1 MLPSPFHLF
10 FILKQNKKYIGILMA
25 KLRKMSM
32 SPSTSS
38 FDLRK
43 MCTPATIY
51 FVISLIFLILIGV
64 SNLKET
70 DRLCVGDYSCYVGNN
85 TLVFLLNAI
94 YILFWTFILDLMC
107 KNGYSSLSWFVLL
120 LPFLLSLFLLAFM
133 LFNSP

>member
-1 MLPSPFHLF
+1 
-10 FILKQNKKYIGILMA
+10 MA
-25 KLRKMSM
+25 KLRKLSPSM
-32 SPSTSS
+32 SPSMTSSS

-51 FVISLIFLILIGV
+51 FVISLFFLILIGV

-85 TLVFLLNAI
+85 TLVFLLNAV

-107 KNGYSSLSWFVLL
+107 KNGYASLSWFVLL